1 MSASLINMSE
11 SARFMWLLKRGISF
25 LRNLEGIVFF
35 AEYPYAERQSDGY
48 FQRVQLV
55 DGLFSDQWRIYI
67 ESERL
72 PESKHWIDRPKP
84 NVLVFRICGG
94 PGRRWL
100 LKALALLAVLR
111 CQKIYIHSLFCMQG
125 KWFRILMRA
134 PGITKVF
141 DMHGVVPEELR
152 IQNDLRNALV
162 FEAHERLAVLKS
174 DLVIVV
180 SEAMKNYLH
189 KKYRHRLRASI
200 VIFPIFLN
208 VGPVDPARSYHDGK
222 PAVIYAGGLQ
232 KWQQVDK
239 MIDAISR
246 TVSMCAHRFYCPD
259 PDSVRKMLPQAIRS
273 QIIIDRKTH
282 AELNEIYSECHYGFI
297 LREDIIV
304 NHVACP
310 TKLIEYLA
318 TGVVPIVDSDNI
330 GDFKTMGM
338 RFITL
343 QQLLQGN
350 LPNEME
356 RIKMARNN
364 FVVYEHLR
372 NIRNQGEQEICAM
385 LAGTQENGTFG
396 SRLMA

>member
-1 MSASLINMSE
+1 
-11 SARFMWLLKRGISF
+11 MWLLKRGISF
-25 LRNLEGIVFF
+25 LRNRDGVVFF
-35 AEYPYAERQSDGY
+35 AGYPYPDRQSDGY

-55 DGLFSDQWRIYI
+55 DRLFTDQWRIYI

-72 PESKHWIDRPKP
+72 PRSQHWIDRPEP
-84 NVLVFRICGG
+84 NVLVFRILGG

-111 CQKIYIHSLFCMQG
+111 CRKIYIHSVFCMQG
-125 KWFRILMRA
+125 NGFRILMRT

-141 DMHGVVPEELR
+141 DIHGVVPEELR
-152 IQNDLRNALV
+152 IQNDLRNALL
-162 FEAHERLAVLKS
+162 FEAHERLAVLNS
-174 DLVIVV
+174 DVVIVV
-180 SEAMKNYLH
+180 SEAMKIYLH
-189 KKYRHRLRASI
+189 KKYRERLRASI
-200 VIFPIFLN
+200 VILPMFRN
-208 VGPVDPARSYHDGK
+208 VRPVIPAGLSRSYHDGK

-246 TVSMCAHRFYCPD
+246 TVSMCAHHFYCPD

-282 AELNEIYSECHYGFI
+282 AELNEIYTECHYGFI

-304 NHVACP
+304 NQVACP
-310 TKLIEYLA
+310 TKLVEYLA
-318 TGVVPIVDSDNI
+318 NGVVPIVDSDNI

-343 QQLLQGN
+343 RQLLHGN

-356 RIKMARNN
+356 RIKMVQDN

-385 LAGTQENGTFG
+385 LAGTQRIEHSASANGVG
-396 SRLMA
+396 R